1 MIYTNLSSLPLK
13 NFSAFVLRYAGD
25 GALGELAMKKLQCIT
40 GLSLA
45 ALLLVGCTS
54 KNKDVS
60 QAPTTK
66 PSVALVPIDPKNPN
80 YSQPQAVPPVPEG
93 LIQPTQ
99 PIIIPIAK
107 DRRDPFG
114 SVAVAPI
121 RQSTPATTTPKLKT
135 QPTKTP
141 SNKTQPTKTQPTKTP
156 SSKTQSTQV
165 QPNRTQPSNSQT
177 ANETKVINP
186 PPNPTPSTEL
196 ANAVEVSGVMQT
208 GGKWSAIVKA
218 SGDST
223 SRYVSTGDYVSNGVV
238 LVKRVELGIDKE
250 PLVILEQNGI
260 EVVKRVGKP
269 ITSAS

>member
-1 MIYTNLSSLPLK
+1 SN
-13 NFSAFVLRYAGD
+13 
-25 GALGELAMKKLQCIT
+25 
-40 GLSLA
+40 
-45 ALLLVGCTS
+45 
-54 KNKDVS
+54 
-60 QAPTTK
+60 
-66 PSVALVPIDPKNPN
+66 
-80 YSQPQAVPPVPEG
+80 
-93 LIQPTQ
+93 
-99 PIIIPIAK
+99 
-107 DRRDPFG
+107 
-114 SVAVAPI
+114 
-121 RQSTPATTTPKLKT
+121 KT
-135 QPTKTP
+135 QPTKTS